1 VLPLADV
8 SFGEV
13 LLMVFEIFLFV
24 VYIWILWTILT
35 DLFRNH
41 EMSGWLKAAWIVLLV
56 FIPYLTALVY
66 LIVYGSDMRER
77 QLRAQAEAKHEAEQ
91 YIRAAAHVSPPTNST
106 NCTTWW
112 RKARSRRRST
122 TGPSRNCWRRRARRQ
137 AEPRLTKRV
146 AIRAVTRPTF

>member
-13 LLMVFEIFLFV
+13 LLMVFEVFLFV

-41 EMSGWLKAAWIVLLV
+41 EMSGWLKAAWILLLL

-77 QLRAQAEAKHEAEQ
+77 TLRAQAEAKHEAEQ
-91 YIRAAAHVSPPTNST
+91 YIRAAAHVSPADELHKLHDLVEKGALTQEEYD
-106 NCTTWW
+106 
-112 RKARSRRRST
+112 
-122 TGPSRNCWRRRARRQ
+122 RAKQ
-137 AEPRLTKRV
+137 KLLA
-146 AIRAVTRPTF
+146 A

>member
-1 VLPLADV
+1 MLPLADV
-8 SFGEV
+8 SFGEL
-13 LLMVFEIFLFV
+13 LLMVFEVFLFV

-41 EMSGWLKAAWIVLLV
+41 QMSGWLKAAWIVLLI

-91 YIRAAAHVSPPTNST
+91 YIRAAAHVSPADELHKLHDLVEKGALTE
-106 NCTTWW
+106 
-112 RKARSRRRST
+112 AEYD
-122 TGPSRNCWRRRARRQ
+122 RAKQ
-137 AEPRLTKRV
+137 KLLA
-146 AIRAVTRPTF
+146 A